1 MLDDG
6 PADLALQEYEDKI
19 INTLEEITA
28 NGLSPRALII
38 RSFSSNLSTPT
49 KLASETENLSTR
61 LANADKII
69 RGILAKNTENIAFF
83 VDLFFKNFFCQ
94 KVLSYLLNRHYP
106 S

>member
-1 MLDDG
+1 MNPGSHAPQACILIHQPKKSPKIQGFLGMLDDG

-49 KLASETENLSTR
+49 KLASETENLSTQGWQM
-61 LANADKII
+61 LIK
-69 RGILAKNTENIAFF
+69 
-83 VDLFFKNFFCQ
+83 
-94 KVLSYLLNRHYP
+94 
-106 S
+106 